1 MEREQIPGEERTTA
15 EHRGEEA
22 GTALGD
28 RERIRKKR
36 GRKRTVIELTTRK
49 REREDE
55 RERKKERQFTKGT
68 TITN

>member
-28 RERIRKKR
+28 RER
-36 GRKRTVIELTTRK
+36 E
-49 REREDE
+49 
-55 RERKKERQFTKGT
+55 
-68 TITN
+68 